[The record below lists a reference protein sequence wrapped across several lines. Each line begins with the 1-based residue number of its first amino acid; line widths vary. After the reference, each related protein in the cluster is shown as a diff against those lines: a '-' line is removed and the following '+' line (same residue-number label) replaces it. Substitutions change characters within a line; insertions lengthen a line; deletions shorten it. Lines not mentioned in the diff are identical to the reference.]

1 LLNLPNDVQEYLVSG
16 QLSAGHARALITSD
30 HPSELAKKIIAG
42 GLSVRETERLVK
54 QAAQGNDDR
63 AGEKTG
69 KVKTVMDKDSD
80 TKALE
85 GDLSA
90 ALGMRVS
97 VDHNIGSEA
106 GSITISYKTLDQ
118 LDDLC
123 ALLSATNLGASK

>member
-1 LLNLPNDVQEYLVSG
+1 M
-16 QLSAGHARALITSD
+16 
-30 HPSELAKKIIAG
+30 
-42 GLSVRETERLVK
+42 K

-63 AGEKTG
+63 AGAQLG
-69 KVKTVMDKDSD
+69 KLKPVIDKDSD

-97 VDHNIGSEA
+97 VDHKMGIEA

-123 ALLSATNLGASK
+123 ALLSATNLDGSK

>member
-1 LLNLPNDVQEYLVSG
+1 LK
-16 QLSAGHARALITSD
+16 H
-30 HPSELAKKIIAG
+30 
-42 GLSVRETERLVK
+42 
-54 QAAQGNDDR
+54 AAQGNDDR
-63 AGEKTG
+63 DGEQLG
-69 KVKTVMDKDSD
+69 KSKPVIGKDSD

-97 VDHNIGSEA
+97 VDHKMGTEA

-123 ALLSATNLGASK
+123 ALLSATNLDGPK